1 MATIKDVARLAGCSI
16 STVSKY
22 LNGGNVRSEIQ
33 EPIRAAI
40 AQLDYRANPYARGL
54 KSQRSRIIGILM
66 PSITAPFYGSVIM
79 SLDKILRENGY
90 HTFLSCYS
98 ANHGLE
104 RDYLSFLIN
113 AGIDGLIYTPENL
126 SAEEF
131 YELTGPRSIPVVQL
145 DRMIQGVNADAVLA
159 DNSEAVYQCTCH
171 LIDKGHRRIAIMV
184 GPQSI
189 LTAKERL
196 VGYLRAMSDHNI
208 TYDDALVFSGPLEFS
223 TGYQSVAPMLSMD
236 NRPTAVIS
244 TNYDITIGLV
254 TAMRERGIKIP
265 DEIEIFGYDSVSV
278 CRMMTP
284 PLSVVQQPEELL
296 GRTAGAYLI
305 DRLVGFDGPPR
316 QIRLKNKLII

>member
-22 LNGGNVRSEIQ
+22 LNGGNVRGEIQ

-66 PSITAPFYGSVIM
+66 PTITAPFYGSVIM
-79 SLDKILRENGY
+79 ALDKILRENGY

-98 ANHGLE
+98 SNHGLE

-113 AGIDGLIYTPENL
+113 AGIDGSIYTPENL

-131 YELTGPRSIPVVQL
+131 YELTSARSIPVVQL
-145 DRMIQGVNADAVLA
+145 DRMIQGVNADAVLT
-159 DNSEAVYQCTCH
+159 DNSDAVYKAACH
-171 LIDKGHRRIAIMV
+171 LIGKGHRQIAILV
-184 GPQSI
+184 GPQSV

-196 VGYLRAMSDHNI
+196 VGYLRAMTDHNI

-223 TGYQSVAPMLSMD
+223 TGYQSVATMLNMD
-236 NRPTAVIS
+236 VRPTAVIS

-254 TAMRERGIKIP
+254 TAMRERGIQIP
-265 DEIEIFGYDSVSV
+265 GEIEIFGYDSVSV

-284 PLSVVQQPEELL
+284 PLPVVQQPEEML

-316 QIRLKNKLII
+316 QLRLKNKLII

>member
-22 LNGGNVRSEIQ
+22 LNGGNVRGEIQ

-66 PSITAPFYGSVIM
+66 PTITAPFYGSVIM
-79 SLDKILRENGY
+79 ALDKILRENGY

-98 ANHGLE
+98 SNHGLE

-131 YELTGPRSIPVVQL
+131 YELTSARSIPVVQL
-145 DRMIQGVNADAVLA
+145 DRMIQGVNADAVLT
-159 DNSEAVYQCTCH
+159 DNSDAVYKAACH
-171 LIDKGHRRIAIMV
+171 LIGKGHRQIAILV
-184 GPQSI
+184 GPQSV

-196 VGYLRAMSDHNI
+196 VGYLRAMTDHNI

-223 TGYQSVAPMLSMD
+223 TGYQSVATMLNMD
-236 NRPTAVIS
+236 VRPTAVIS

-254 TAMRERGIKIP
+254 TAMRERGIQIP
-265 DEIEIFGYDSVSV
+265 GEIEIFGYDSVSV

-284 PLSVVQQPEELL
+284 PLPVVQQPEEML

-316 QIRLKNKLII
+316 QLRLKNKLII